1 MASAQIFIDG
11 QSLEFMG
18 NVTDK
23 FTNFINEAEA
33 SRSGRVFVK
42 SEAKAKML
50 SVDSIKVN
58 PRDFEEFVAFFSTCG
73 SRRFTLTVVLDD
85 DCDDGSLT
93 IDYLNAFLVGEPE
106 NSFFERTISGFEVAY
121 ETRVT
126 TDG

>member
-1 MASAQIFIDG
+1 MASGQVFIDG
-11 QSLEFMG
+11 QPWEIMG

-23 FTNFINEAEA
+23 FTSFINEAEA

-50 SVDSIKVN
+50 SVDSVKVD
-58 PRDFEEFVAFFSTCG
+58 PQDFEDLVAFFSTCG

-106 NSFFERTISGFEVAY
+106 FSIFERTISGFEVAY